1 MGMVPTNFPMP
12 QRMTVTFDFGAPATL
27 YPSQYDPST
36 VPLPAP
42 PLATMPNGP
51 LLLPAQYNHPTAN
64 FPTVATANI
73 PTVATANVPTAISP
87 PLAAPVQTPPQL
99 APHPQVID
107 MTETETEPPTPTP
120 TAKRPR
126 DDSNGTTDQPPLQ
139 RARTESFRDIL
150 DDDDDDL
157 WGNLEAETTSAI
169 ADAAVVAMRAASGAA
184 RAAKFANVTAN
195 DAAAR
200 RCNKDAAIVAR
211 AAHFAALSAS
221 MQADRCANEAKM
233 AALTRKMELIQKVLA
248 SRTASSNA
256 SSNALRAASDAE
268 RIANEASNTVRN
280 TAASRINKIALR
292 ALCKIKKASMQKA
305 MDTTLDLL
313 VDMDPLELAE
323 ERMAVESPICSKGDD
338 LLAELEPKPR
348 SRRAP
353 VRMNL

>member
-1 MGMVPTNFPMP
+1 
-12 QRMTVTFDFGAPATL
+12 
-27 YPSQYDPST
+27 
-36 VPLPAP
+36 
-42 PLATMPNGP
+42 
-51 LLLPAQYNHPTAN
+51 
-64 FPTVATANI
+64 
-73 PTVATANVPTAISP
+73 
-87 PLAAPVQTPPQL
+87 
-99 APHPQVID
+99 
-107 MTETETEPPTPTP
+107 MTETPTATATATA

-139 RARTESFRDIL
+139 RARTESFSDIL
-150 DDDDDDL
+150 DDDDNEL
-157 WGNLEAETTSAI
+157 WFNLEAETTSAI
-169 ADAAVVAMRAASGAA
+169 ADAAVVAMRAANGAA

-200 RCNKDAAIVAR
+200 RCNKANKDAAIVAR
-211 AAHFAALSAS
+211 AAHLAALSAS

-256 SSNALRAASDAE
+256 SSAALRAASDAE

-338 LLAELEPKPR
+338 LVAELEPKPR